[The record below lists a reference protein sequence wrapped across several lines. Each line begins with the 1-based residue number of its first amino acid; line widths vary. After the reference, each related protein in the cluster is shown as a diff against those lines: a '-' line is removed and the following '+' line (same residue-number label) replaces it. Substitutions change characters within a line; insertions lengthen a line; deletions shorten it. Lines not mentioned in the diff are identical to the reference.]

1 VLALSETLTMRRGI
15 AVAMLAALACGCAP
29 APVVPVKAAQPAEA
43 SAKPSP
49 APLKPVAVDPRIL
62 RDLDRAVTQVPGA
75 PDAALVQDA
84 LLPPLRADIPG
95 LGARAME
102 KRFDIA
108 VTNAPASQVFMTVG
122 SGTRYS
128 MLLHPDLGGNVT
140 LSLKDTTVREALDA
154 LRELYGYEYRIEGTR
169 IFVQPA
175 GVQTRI
181 FRVNYTL
188 AQRLGRSDIR
198 VPSSLGSDAGAPRD
212 TSAPDPGPADSS
224 RIQTAAR
231 NDFWEALRS
240 TLSQIVG
247 SEGGRSVV
255 VNSQAS
261 VVVVRAMPAELRNV
275 EGYLKEIRLS
285 VERQVMLEAKIV
297 EVTLSEHS
305 QAGVN
310 WALLPSPR
318 RVTSETLI
326 PGVPGGSL
334 VGVAFRTQ
342 DFDSVLGF
350 LESQGGVQVLSS
362 PRIATMN
369 NQKAVL
375 KVGTDAFFVTS
386 IAGGSAGASAA
397 GGTTHFPTL
406 GLRPFFSGV
415 ALDVMP
421 QIDDES
427 SIILHIHPSVSKVTQ
442 DDRDVNLGSVF
453 GGSISLP
460 FARSSVSETDSIV
473 RVRNGDIVAIGGL
486 MKLERADDRSRGAGP
501 GQAGTT
507 RGERN
512 ELVKKEL
519 VILVK
524 ATVMQSDGDWREDAR
539 DARDRLLNMGAPGA
553 GPAR

>member
-501 GQAGTT
+501 GQAATT